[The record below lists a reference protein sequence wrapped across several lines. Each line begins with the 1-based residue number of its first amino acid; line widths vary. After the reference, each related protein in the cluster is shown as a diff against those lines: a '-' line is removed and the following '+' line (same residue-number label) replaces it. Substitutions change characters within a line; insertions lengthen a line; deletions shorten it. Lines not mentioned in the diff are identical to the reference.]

1 MAFICIYGNVY
12 HSCPESHCFLG
23 WGTQFWT
30 ASLLAVLG
38 VAVGCLHA
46 MHQLPSPSCLRIK
59 TTPNHCT
66 LMHSHCRVWLAVGIS
81 NQHFAQGRFR
91 SLCAARCCSF
101 LLRLRTGLTWE
112 SRPRSRRTLQ
122 RQIKSCILLGIFPS
136 SSSYDFNNLQDLT
149 SPLVLIDRLLKFQ
162 ARALVPCFPGS
173 CPCFF
178 MPAWHGQEVATATP
192 KGQ

>member
-1 MAFICIYGNVY
+1 M
-12 HSCPESHCFLG
+12 HL
-23 WGTQFWT
+23 WQ
-30 ASLLAVLG
+30 
-38 VAVGCLHA
+38 CLP
-46 MHQLPSPSCLRIK
+46 QLPGIPLLLGMGNSVLDRLSAGCAGRGGWVPACHASTSL
-59 TTPNHCT
+59 PFLSSYQDHPQS
-66 LMHSHCRVWLAVGIS
+66 LHSHCRVWLAVGIS